1 MKKLSKNAIIGYPA
15 GIITGITYGLNPLFA
30 VPLMKN
36 GAATE
41 SILFFRYAFA
51 VLLLGLF
58 LMLRKQSF
66 RISGKQIGV
75 LLALG
80 VLYTSSSVFL
90 FEAYEYTSH
99 RDWPQLWSFY
109 IPSLWLSSWYS

>member
-58 LMLRKQSF
+58 LLLRKQSF
-66 RISGKQIGV
+66 RVSGKQIGV
-75 LLALG
+75 LFVLG
-80 VLYTSSSVFL
+80 AASFFSMHTNTSL
-90 FEAYEYTSH
+90 P
-99 RDWPQLWSFY
+99 DWLLRWYSFT
-109 IPSLWLSSWYS
+109 PSSWPLSWCS